1 MRIESFYDIFL
12 KMADYPSYL
21 KLYES
26 GELKKRISSAFKL
39 LKSCSLCPRGCGVNR
54 LKDEQGFC
62 KSGLLPVVSSDNA
75 HFGEEPPISG
85 SMGSGTIFL
94 THCNLRC
101 VFCQNYPIS
110 QLGRGEEVSFK
121 RLAEMMLSLQRKGCH
136 NINFVTPTHFVPQIL
151 KSLRVAVEGGL
162 NIPLVY
168 NSGGYDRVET
178 LRLLEGIF
186 DIYMPDA
193 KYQDEEAAEKF
204 SNAPDYPRVNEEA
217 LKEMYRQVGP
227 LIMNEEGIA
236 KRGLIVRHLFL
247 PDGISN
253 SSKVLKM
260 VSLKVGKDIYL
271 SLMAQYFP
279 AHKAYQY
286 PEINRRIRA
295 KEYKEALGIMREVG
309 LERGYCQQL
318 W

>member
-1 MRIESFYDIFL
+1 MA
-12 KMADYPSYL
+12 KMLPYPSYL

-39 LKSCSLCPRGCGVNR
+39 LEGCSLCPRECGVNR
-54 LKDEQGFC
+54 LKNKNGFC
-62 KSGLLPVVSSDNA
+62 KSGFLPVVSSFNA

-85 SMGSGTIFL
+85 YRGSGTIFF
-94 THCNLRC
+94 TFCNLRC

-110 QLGRGEEVSFK
+110 QLGHGEEVSFE
-121 RLAEMMLSLQRKGCH
+121 RLVEMMLYLQRKRCH

-151 KSLRVAVEGGL
+151 KALELAVEGGL
-162 NIPLVY
+162 NIPIVY
-168 NSGGYDRVET
+168 NCGGYERVKT

-193 KYQDEEAAEKF
+193 KYQEANLGEKF
-204 SNAPDYPRVNEEA
+204 SNAPDYPEVNEKA

-227 LIMNEEGIA
+227 LVMDEEGVA
-236 KRGLIVRHLFL
+236 KRGLIVRHLVL
-247 PDGISN
+247 PGGVSN
-253 SSKVLKM
+253 TSKALKM
-260 VSLKVGKDIYL
+260 LSEKIGKDIYL

-286 PEINRRIRA
+286 PEINRRIGA
-295 KEYKEALGIMREVG
+295 KEYKEALRIMEEVG
-309 LERGYCQQL
+309 LKKGYCQQL

>member
-1 MRIESFYDIFL
+1 
-12 KMADYPSYL
+12 MAVYPSYL

-26 GELKKRISSAFKL
+26 GELKSRISSAFKL
-39 LKSCSLCPRGCGVNR
+39 LKGCSLCPRKCGVNR
-54 LKDEQGFC
+54 LKNKVGLC
-62 KSGLLPVVSSDNA
+62 KSGFLPVVSSYNA

-94 THCNLRC
+94 AHCNLRC
-101 VFCQNYPIS
+101 IFCQNYPIS
-110 QLGRGEEVSFK
+110 QLGHGEKVSFK
-121 RLAEMMLSLQRKGCH
+121 RLAEMMLYLQRKGCH

-151 KSLRVAVEGGL
+151 KSLELAVKGGL

-193 KYQDEEAAEKF
+193 KYQDQEVAGKL

-227 LIMNEEGIA
+227 LIIDEEGVA
-236 KRGLIVRHLFL
+236 KRGLIVRHLVL
-247 PDGISN
+247 PDGAFN
-253 SSKVLKM
+253 TSKVLKM
-260 VSLKVGKDIYL
+260 LSKKVGKDLYL

-279 AHKAYQY
+279 AHKACQY
-286 PEINRRIRA
+286 PEINRRVNRQEYEQA
-295 KEYKEALGIMREVG
+295 LKVMKEVR
-309 LERGYCQQL
+309 LERGYYQQL
-318 W
+318 